1 MSNPIANPLE
11 ADPFWKAVVD
21 ILTGGKKLRADS
33 YLASLNAEDLELLR
47 YCLSLPGT
55 LAEQQQLAPKW
66 RGGPRDGQAPG
77 ISTLS
82 EIAAAI
88 RESNMLSSLERQQM
102 INASARERGLQLGLD
117 SKLVDTLCA
126 VMAEEAL
133 KRQAAGMADKSLGAA
148 ASALLKREDQLFEQK
163 KFNEQMR
170 KKVDA
175 GLDEIAALF
184 KRAPEL
190 LAEFNVLRG
199 KLTQRLS
206 E

>member
-1 MSNPIANPLE
+1 
-11 ADPFWKAVVD
+11 
-21 ILTGGKKLRADS
+21 
-33 YLASLNAEDLELLR
+33 
-47 YCLSLPGT
+47 
-55 LAEQQQLAPKW
+55 
-66 RGGPRDGQAPG
+66 
-77 ISTLS
+77 
-82 EIAAAI
+82 
-88 RESNMLSSLERQQM
+88 M